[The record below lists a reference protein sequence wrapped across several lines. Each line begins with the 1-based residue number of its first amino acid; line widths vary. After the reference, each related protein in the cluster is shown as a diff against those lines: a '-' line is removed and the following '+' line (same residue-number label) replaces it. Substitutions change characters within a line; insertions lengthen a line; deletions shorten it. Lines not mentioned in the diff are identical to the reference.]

1 MERKA
6 EVERTTKETS
16 ISVSWDLDG
25 SGEYSISTG
34 IPFFDHMLDL
44 FAKHGLFDLVVTAEG
59 DTEVDNHHTVEDV
72 GIAMGKALRDA
83 LGGMVGIKRYGSAL
97 VPMDETLC
105 MTAVDISGR
114 SSFIFRGRLQG
125 RTGGFDVDVVREFLQ
140 AFVNEARLTLHV
152 NLLYGNNLHHK
163 VEAVFKSFA
172 RALRVAVEKD
182 DRIKGVLSTKGL
194 APAIRVQLRRK
205 MRYLG
210 ICLGM
215 QVLFD
220 SSEQAPGVKGL
231 GVIRGNV
238 PRFTGSMKVPHM
250 GWNSITIRKESPIL
264 KGVAPGD
271 FFYFVHSYYCA
282 PDDRSVIATT
292 TDYDGPFASSVDTG
306 SLFACQFHPEKSQRV
321 GLTLLKNFLALAEG

>member
-114 SSFIFRGRLQG
+114 SSFTSTFSMEASSTTRGR
-125 RTGGFDVDVVREFLQ
+125 R
-140 AFVNEARLTLHV
+140 
-152 NLLYGNNLHHK
+152 
-163 VEAVFKSFA
+163 
-172 RALRVAVEKD
+172 
-182 DRIKGVLSTKGL
+182 
-194 APAIRVQLRRK
+194 
-205 MRYLG
+205 
-210 ICLGM
+210 C
-215 QVLFD
+215 
-220 SSEQAPGVKGL
+220 SSPSPG
-231 GVIRGNV
+231 
-238 PRFTGSMKVPHM
+238 P
-250 GWNSITIRKESPIL
+250 
-264 KGVAPGD
+264 
-271 FFYFVHSYYCA
+271 
-282 PDDRSVIATT
+282 
-292 TDYDGPFASSVDTG
+292 
-306 SLFACQFHPEKSQRV
+306 
-321 GLTLLKNFLALAEG
+321 